1 MRSLFWPQLAK
12 SKRVTIVK
20 ILVVDDHALILEG
33 LCQVLKGLDEQ
44 VEVLQA
50 GDCAHAFQIANHHPD
65 LDLVLL
71 DYHLPDMTGL
81 EALGLLSKSHPEL
94 PVVILSGS
102 YDLQIVH
109 QVMKSGAAGFI
120 PKSCV
125 STELLLAL
133 RRVLAGEIYYPS
145 ELMLSL
151 APPTMGQADDE
162 LPTFPLTP
170 RQEVVLR
177 LLMYGLTNKEISRI
191 LDLSAETTK
200 NHVTAVLRH
209 FAVKTR
215 VQAVIAASDQGYSKS
230 GLSL

>member
-1 MRSLFWPQLAK
+1 M
-12 SKRVTIVK
+12 K
-20 ILVVDDHALILEG
+20 ILIVDDHALVREG

-44 VEVLQA
+44 VEVLQS
-50 GDCAHAFQIANHHPD
+50 GDCAHAFIMANQHPD

-71 DYHLPDMTGL
+71 DFHLPDMTGL
-81 EALGLLSKSHPEL
+81 EALGLLGKSHPEL

-102 YDLQIVH
+102 YNLHIVR

-120 PKSCV
+120 PKSGV
-125 STELLLAL
+125 STELLMAL
-133 RRVLAGEIYYPS
+133 RRVLVGEIYYPT

-151 APPTMGQADDE
+151 AAPTTGQADDE
-162 LPTFPLTP
+162 LPIFTLTP
-170 RQEVVLR
+170 RQEEVLQ
-177 LLMYGLTNKEISRI
+177 LLMDGLANKEISRI

-215 VQAVIAASDQGYSKS
+215 VQAVIAATDQGYSKS
-230 GLSL
+230 GLSF

>member
-1 MRSLFWPQLAK
+1 M
-12 SKRVTIVK
+12 K
-20 ILVVDDHALILEG
+20 ILIVDDHALVREG

-44 VEVLQA
+44 VEVLQS
-50 GDCAHAFQIANHHPD
+50 GDCAHAFIMANQHPD

-71 DYHLPDMTGL
+71 DFHLPDMTGL
-81 EALGLLSKSHPEL
+81 EALGLLGKSHPEL

-102 YDLQIVH
+102 YNLHIVR

-120 PKSCV
+120 PKSGV

-133 RRVLAGEIYYPS
+133 RRVLAGEIYYPT

-151 APPTMGQADDE
+151 AAPTMGQVDDE

-170 RQEVVLR
+170 RQEEVLQ
-177 LLMYGLTNKEISRI
+177 LLMDGLANKEISRI

-215 VQAVIAASDQGYSKS
+215 VQAVIAATDQGYSKS
-230 GLSL
+230 GLSF

>member
-1 MRSLFWPQLAK
+1 M
-12 SKRVTIVK
+12 K
-20 ILVVDDHALILEG
+20 ILIVDDHALVREG

-44 VEVLQA
+44 VEVLQS
-50 GDCAHAFQIANHHPD
+50 GDCAHAFIMANQHPD

-71 DYHLPDMTGL
+71 DFHLPDMTGL
-81 EALGLLSKSHPEL
+81 EALGLLGKSHPEL

-102 YDLQIVH
+102 FNLHIVR

-120 PKSCV
+120 PKSGV

-133 RRVLAGEIYYPS
+133 RRVLAGEIYYPT
-145 ELMLSL
+145 ELILSL
-151 APPTMGQADDE
+151 AAPTMGQVDDE

-170 RQEVVLR
+170 RQEEVLQ
-177 LLMYGLTNKEISRI
+177 LLMDGLANKEISRI

-215 VQAVIAASDQGYSKS
+215 VQAVIAATDQGYSKS
-230 GLSL
+230 GLSF

>member
-1 MRSLFWPQLAK
+1 M
-12 SKRVTIVK
+12 K
-20 ILVVDDHALILEG
+20 ILVVDDHALVREG

-50 GDCAHAFQIANHHPD
+50 GDCAQAFGLADQHPD
-65 LDLVLL
+65 LDLMLL
-71 DYHLPDMTGL
+71 DFHLPDMTGL
-81 EALGLLSKSHPEL
+81 EALGLLGKTHPEL
-94 PVVILSGS
+94 PVLMLSGS
-102 YDLQIVH
+102 YNLHIVR

-120 PKSCV
+120 TKSGV
-125 STELLLAL
+125 STELLTAI
-133 RRVLAGEIYYPS
+133 RQVLAGEIYYPT

-151 APPTMGQADDE
+151 AGPTIGQADDE

-170 RQEVVLR
+170 RQEEVLQ
-177 LLMYGLTNKEISRI
+177 LLMDGLANKEISRI

-215 VQAVIAASDQGYSKS
+215 VQAVIAATDQGYSKS
-230 GLSL
+230 GLSF

>member
-1 MRSLFWPQLAK
+1 M
-12 SKRVTIVK
+12 K
-20 ILVVDDHALILEG
+20 ILVIDDHALVREG
-33 LCQVLKGLDEQ
+33 LCQILKGLDEQ
-44 VEVLQA
+44 VEVLQS
-50 GDCAHAFQIANHHPD
+50 GDCAQGFDMANLHPD

-71 DYHLPDMTGL
+71 DFHLPDMTGL
-81 EALGLLSKSHPEL
+81 EALIRLGKSHPEL

-102 YDLQIVH
+102 YNLHIVR

-120 PKSCV
+120 PKSGV
-125 STELLLAL
+125 SNELLTAL
-133 RRVLAGEIYYPS
+133 REVLAGEIYYPT

-151 APPTMGQADDE
+151 AAPTVGQADDE

-170 RQEVVLR
+170 RQEEVLQ
-177 LLMYGLTNKEISRI
+177 LLMDGLANKEISRV

-215 VQAVIAASDQGYSKS
+215 VQAVIAATEQGYSKS
-230 GLSL
+230 GIAF

>member
-1 MRSLFWPQLAK
+1 M
-12 SKRVTIVK
+12 K
-20 ILVVDDHALILEG
+20 ILIVDDHALVREG

-44 VEVLQA
+44 VEVLQS
-50 GDCAHAFQIANHHPD
+50 GDCAHAFIMANQHPD

-71 DYHLPDMTGL
+71 DFHLPDMTGL
-81 EALGLLSKSHPEL
+81 EALGLLGKSHPEL

-102 YDLQIVH
+102 FNLHIVR

-120 PKSCV
+120 PKSGV

-133 RRVLAGEIYYPS
+133 RRVLAGEIYYPT

-151 APPTMGQADDE
+151 AAPTMGQVDDE

-170 RQEVVLR
+170 RQEEVLQ
-177 LLMYGLTNKEISRI
+177 LLMDGLANKEISRI

-215 VQAVIAASDQGYSKS
+215 VQAVIAATDQGYSKS
-230 GLSL
+230 GLSF

>member
-1 MRSLFWPQLAK
+1 M
-12 SKRVTIVK
+12 K
-20 ILVVDDHALILEG
+20 ILVVDDHALVREG

-44 VEVLQA
+44 VEVLQS
-50 GDCAHAFQIANHHPD
+50 GDCAHAFQMANQHPD

-71 DYHLPDMTGL
+71 DFHLPDMTGL

-102 YDLQIVH
+102 YNLHIVR

-120 PKSCV
+120 PKSGV
-125 STELLLAL
+125 STELLMAL
-133 RRVLAGEIYYPS
+133 RRVLVGEIYYPT

-151 APPTMGQADDE
+151 AAPTIGQADDE

-170 RQEVVLR
+170 RQEEVLQ
-177 LLMYGLTNKEISRI
+177 LLMDGLANKEISRI

-215 VQAVIAASDQGYSKS
+215 VQAVIAATDQGYSKS

>member
-1 MRSLFWPQLAK
+1 VR
-12 SKRVTIVK
+12 
-20 ILVVDDHALILEG
+20 EG

-44 VEVLQA
+44 VEVLQS
-50 GDCAHAFQIANHHPD
+50 GDCAHAFIMANQHPD

-71 DYHLPDMTGL
+71 DFHLPDMTGL
-81 EALGLLSKSHPEL
+81 EALGLLGKSHPEL

-102 YDLQIVH
+102 YNLHIVR

-120 PKSCV
+120 PKSGV
-125 STELLLAL
+125 STELLTAL
-133 RRVLAGEIYYPS
+133 RRVLAGEIYYPN

-151 APPTMGQADDE
+151 ASPTIGQADDE

-170 RQEVVLR
+170 RQEEVLQ
-177 LLMYGLTNKEISRI
+177 LLMDGLANKEISRI

-215 VQAVIAASDQGYSKS
+215 VQAVIAATDQGYSKS
-230 GLSL
+230 GLSF

>member
-1 MRSLFWPQLAK
+1 M
-12 SKRVTIVK
+12 K
-20 ILVVDDHALILEG
+20 ILVVDDHDLVREG

-44 VEVLQA
+44 VEVLQS
-50 GDCAHAFQIANHHPD
+50 GDCAHAFIMANQHPD

-71 DYHLPDMTGL
+71 DFHLPDMTGL
-81 EALGLLSKSHPEL
+81 EALGLLGKSHPEL

-102 YDLQIVH
+102 FNLHIVR

-120 PKSCV
+120 PKSGV
-125 STELLLAL
+125 RTELLLAL
-133 RRVLAGEIYYPS
+133 RRVLAGEIYYPT
-145 ELMLSL
+145 ELILSL
-151 APPTMGQADDE
+151 AAPTMGQVDDE

-170 RQEVVLR
+170 RQEEVLP
-177 LLMYGLTNKEISRI
+177 LLMDGLANKEISRI

-215 VQAVIAASDQGYSKS
+215 VQAVIAATDQGYSKS
-230 GLSL
+230 GLSF